1 MDKSIGLCDA
11 GDILWDEDGAL
22 IRVVSENNRHFDET
36 ALLEKAIGLV
46 WNEVAVY
53 SWPVHI

>member
-53 SWPVHI
+53 S